1 MMLPDVKKTC
11 TVMIDRKKNDKKKMQ
26 EHDYN
31 FLN

>member
-11 TVMIDRKKNDKKKMQ
+11 TVMVDSKTIDKKKMQ

-31 FLN
+31 VLN